1 MSRFTY
7 ILKDRRYLIFY
18 AFAAIIIAIL
28 SALEEVIEND
38 YESYQSVLFELIVNV
53 PVFFLVTLFIG
64 YLSNLIIDWLNDRY
78 SWEQKNL
85 RRLVYEVVIVLV
97 IVTILTIITSVA
109 SMMFSDDDGSDRDT
123 RFVVLTML
131 LFYIVVTMVF
141 AFHEYISLNE
151 DKDEYQHIAKDLERQ
166 NYISRYEALKNQV
179 NPHFL
184 FNSLNVLS
192 SLIYSDISL
201 SDKFIRKF
209 SEVFRYV
216 LELNNQ
222 ELVTLKREIEFIN
235 SYFFLQKIRHEEA
248 ISLSIRISSEDL
260 DKLIPPMALQI
271 IVENAF
277 KHNMISN
284 LSPLR
289 VELYTCNHKLIIRNN
304 YQARSDSVSS
314 TGIGQKNLMDRYKL
328 QTDELPDF
336 YIEDE
341 HYVVELPLLNQA

>member
-1 MSRFTY
+1 MATFKHV
-7 ILKDRRYLIFY
+7 LKDRRYIIFY
-18 AFAAIIIAIL
+18 AFASMVIAIL
-28 SALEEVIEND
+28 SALEELIEDD
-38 YESYQSVLFELIVNV
+38 YDSYHTVLLEFIINIPL
-53 PVFFLVTLFIG
+53 FFIATTLIG
-64 YLSNLIIDWLNDRY
+64 YLSNLIIGWLNKRY
-78 SWEQKNL
+78 PWEEKNL
-85 RRLVYEVVIVLV
+85 KRLVYEVIIVLL
-97 IVTILTIITSVA
+97 IVCILTVITSLVG
-109 SMMFSDDDGSDRDT
+109 MMFSDDDGSDRDT

-131 LFYIVVTMVF
+131 LFYITVTMVF

-151 DKDEYQHIAKDLERQ
+151 DKHEIQHLAEDLERQ
-166 NYISRYEALKNQV
+166 NYISKYEALKNQV

-192 SLIYSDISL
+192 SLIYADIAL

-248 ISLSIRISSEDL
+248 ISICIKIDAKKL

-271 IVENAF
+271 VVENTF
-277 KHNMISN
+277 KHNMISIS
-284 LSPLR
+284 SPLHI
-289 VELYTCNHKLIIRNN
+289 ELFTRDHKLIVRNN
-304 YQARSDSVSS
+304 YQARADSVSS
-314 TGIGQKNLMDRYKL
+314 TGIGQKNLLDRYKI